1 MLKGHNIICFSCD
14 WRQDPLSKH
23 HIMTRLA
30 KHNRVLWINSIGMRN
45 PTVSRQD
52 ISRGVAKLKS
62 FLSNRL
68 EKVSDNLHIMS
79 PMVLPFHGNK
89 SASHINKHILL
100 WQVQHYQKKLDLMN
114 PILWTFLP
122 NAVGVLGKLGEKY
135 SVYYITDDFTKFT
148 GRPQAAIESMEARLI
163 DKADLLIASAQ
174 KLLNIKSRG
183 RKVHIVNHGVD
194 HGHFSRAL
202 GMKKEDWPEDIREIK
217 KPIVGFYGEIND
229 WLDLKMIF
237 RAAELRPDWSFV
249 LLGRVAVEVG
259 DISYLRERGN
269 IHLLGQKK
277 YDQLPNY
284 CAAFDVGLIPMKL
297 NDLTACV
304 NPLKLREYLAAGLPV
319 VSARLQEV
327 LAYKNVVR
335 FADNAEELIKAVED
349 QLSVNRE
356 VIKFDLSRSVADA
369 SWDGKVEEISELID
383 KGLNEKN

>member
-1 MLKGHNIICFSCD
+1 
-14 WRQDPLSKH
+14 
-23 HIMTRLA
+23 
-30 KHNRVLWINSIGMRN
+30 
-45 PTVSRQD
+45 
-52 ISRGVAKLKS
+52 
-62 FLSNRL
+62 
-68 EKVSDNLHIMS
+68 
-79 PMVLPFHGNK
+79 
-89 SASHINKHILL
+89 
-100 WQVQHYQKKLDLMN
+100 
-114 PILWTFLP
+114 
-122 NAVGVLGKLGEKY
+122 VGVLGKLGEKY